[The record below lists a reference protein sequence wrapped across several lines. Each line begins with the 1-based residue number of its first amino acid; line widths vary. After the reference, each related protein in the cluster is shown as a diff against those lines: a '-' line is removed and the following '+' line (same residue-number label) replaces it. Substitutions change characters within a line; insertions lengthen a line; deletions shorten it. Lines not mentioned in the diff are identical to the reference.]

1 MYYTSQK
8 RYNPE
13 TGEDQYYYR
22 LKESYRDTTGL
33 ARNRVIMNIGFMTGL
48 SHEEIRDV
56 LIGLNYR
63 KDHRDEA
70 SLWGDECASFS
81 EASRQWIDTLW
92 QKMVDTNVIDVP
104 RVQLDEGVRKARK
117 MIYTDTLQHTDAR
130 DIGAEW
136 LCLQA
141 VRQLQLEEF
150 LLAQG
155 WSEEK
160 VKIAVAHLITRT
172 IYARSE
178 LRSIDIMWENSGICE
193 LLKLEEEK
201 INVHTVYKVAPD
213 FYAIKDKLE
222 SYLCHKADSLFH
234 PTDKIMLFDLTNFY
248 FEGRKDAS
256 RKAKFGR
263 SKEKRSDCKLL
274 VLALCINTQGFI
286 RYSSVLE
293 GNTADPKSLPDMI
306 ERLILENP
314 ANDRE
319 DRKTLVVID
328 AGIASEDNL
337 ALIKEKGYNYL
348 CVSRSRM
355 ADYELE
361 PGAKT
366 VKVLDT
372 TKKQEISLTEV
383 KHEEGGD
390 YFLEVKSPGK
400 QLKEESMNRRFRQRF
415 EEGLASINASTQKKH
430 GVKQYEKV
438 IKRIGALEA
447 KYPSIR
453 RFYSITV
460 SRNANKEVTE
470 VKWTLEVPD
479 EMQFGTYFLRTNRDQ
494 MDEATTWDYYNLI
507 RDIECT
513 NRQLKTD
520 LNLRPIYH
528 KLDRNADAHLFLGL
542 LAYWIVNTIRF
553 QLGQKGIKCY
563 WTEIVRR
570 MSTQKV
576 VSSIAYNPLGE
587 EVEMRICSDPT
598 IRAAEIYDALAF
610 RRTPFRRIKICG
622 TQT

>member
-1 MYYTSQK
+1 MHFISQI
-8 RYNPE
+8 RYNPA
-13 TGEDQYYYR
+13 TGEDQEYYR
-22 LKESYRDTTGL
+22 LKESFRDAAG
-33 ARNRVIMNIGFMTGL
+33 RVRSRIIMTVGFLPGL
-48 SHEEIRDV
+48 SAEEIRD
-56 LIGLNYR
+56 IGRGLNYLQENR
-63 KDHRDEA
+63 CPET
-70 SLWGDECASFS
+70 LWGDAFS
-81 EASRQWIDTLW
+81 HYSETVREHVKSIWTE
-92 QKMVDTNVIDVP
+92 MVRLDAVDVP
-104 RVQLDEGVRKARK
+104 KSKLDEGVRKARK
-117 MIYTDTLQHTDAR
+117 MVYTDTLRHTDAR
-130 DIGAEW
+130 NVGAEW

-141 VRQLQLEEF
+141 VRQLRLEEF

-155 WSEEK
+155 WNEEK

-172 IYARSE
+172 IYAPSE
-178 LRSIDIMWENSGICE
+178 FRSIDIMWENSGICE
-193 LLKLEEEK
+193 LLKLDEDK
-201 INVHTVYKVAPD
+201 INVHSVYKVAPD

-222 SYLCHKADSLFH
+222 SYLCHQADSLFH
-234 PTDKIMLFDLTNFY
+234 PTDRIMLFDLTNFY
-248 FEGRKDAS
+248 FEGRKDGS

-274 VLALCINTQGFI
+274 VLALCINTQGFV

-306 ERLILENP
+306 EKLILENP

-319 DRKTLVVID
+319 GDKTLVVID
-328 AGIASEDNL
+328 AGIATEENL

-348 CVSRSRM
+348 CVSRSRLT
-355 ADYELE
+355 DYELE

-366 VKVLDT
+366 VKVLDAT
-372 TKKQEISLTEV
+372 RKQEISLTEV
-383 KHEEGGD
+383 RHEEGGD
-390 YFLEVKSPGK
+390 YFLEVQSPGK
-400 QLKEESMNRRFRQRF
+400 RLKEESMNRKFRQRF
-415 EEGLASINASTQKKH
+415 EEGLEAIHASTQKKH
-430 GVKQYEKV
+430 GVKQYDKV

-453 RFYSITV
+453 RFYSITTKQDAQG
-460 SRNANKEVTE
+460 NVTGVE
-470 VKWTLEVPD
+470 WALEVPD
-479 EMQFGTYFLRTNRDQ
+479 EMQFGTYFLRTNRDRL
-494 MDEATTWDYYNLI
+494 DEKTTWDYYNLI

-528 KLDRNADAHLFLGL
+528 KLDKNSDAHLFLGL

-570 MSTQKV
+570 MSTQKAV
-576 VSSIAYNPLGE
+576 TSIAYNPLGE

-598 IRAAEIYDALAF
+598 VHAAEIYDALSF
-610 RRTPFRRIKICG
+610 RRTPFRKIKICS

>member
-1 MYYTSQK
+1 MHFISQI
-8 RYNPE
+8 RYNPA
-13 TGEDQYYYR
+13 TGEDQEYYR
-22 LKESYRDTTGL
+22 LKESFRDAAG
-33 ARNRVIMNIGFMTGL
+33 RVRSRIIMTVGFLPGL
-48 SHEEIRDV
+48 SAEEIRD
-56 LIGLNYR
+56 IGRGLNYLQANR
-63 KDHRDEA
+63 CPET
-70 SLWGDECASFS
+70 LWGDAFS
-81 EASRQWIDTLW
+81 HYSETVREHVKSIWTE
-92 QKMVDTNVIDVP
+92 MVRLDAVDVP
-104 RVQLDEGVRKARK
+104 KSKLDEGVRKARK
-117 MIYTDTLQHTDAR
+117 MVYTDTLRHTDAR
-130 DIGAEW
+130 NVGAEW

-141 VRQLQLEEF
+141 VRQLRLEEF

-172 IYARSE
+172 IYAQSE
-178 LRSIDIMWENSGICE
+178 FRSIDIMWENSGICE
-193 LLKLEEEK
+193 LLKLDEDK
-201 INVHTVYKVAPD
+201 INVHSVYKVAPD

-222 SYLCHKADSLFH
+222 SYLCHQADSLFH
-234 PTDKIMLFDLTNFY
+234 PTDRIMLFDLTNFY
-248 FEGRKDAS
+248 FEGRKDGS

-274 VLALCINTQGFI
+274 VLALCINTQGFV

-306 ERLILENP
+306 EKLILENP

-319 DRKTLVVID
+319 GDKTLVVID
-328 AGIASEDNL
+328 AGIATEENL

-348 CVSRSRM
+348 CVSRSRLT
-355 ADYELE
+355 DYELE

-366 VKVLDT
+366 VKVLDAT
-372 TKKQEISLTEV
+372 RKQEISLTEV
-383 KHEEGGD
+383 RHEEGGD
-390 YFLEVKSPGK
+390 YFLEVQSPGK
-400 QLKEESMNRRFRQRF
+400 RLKEESMNRKFRQRF
-415 EEGLASINASTQKKH
+415 EEGLDAIHASTQKKH
-430 GVKQYEKV
+430 GVKQYDKV

-453 RFYSITV
+453 RFYSITTKQDAQG
-460 SRNANKEVTE
+460 NVTGVE
-470 VKWTLEVPD
+470 WALEVPD
-479 EMQFGTYFLRTNRDQ
+479 EMQFGTYFLRTNRDRL
-494 MDEATTWDYYNLI
+494 DEKTTWDYYNLI

-528 KLDRNADAHLFLGL
+528 KLDKNSDAHLFLGL

-553 QLGQKGIKCY
+553 QLGQRGIKCY

-570 MSTQKV
+570 MSTQKAV
-576 VSSIAYNPLGE
+576 TSIAYNPLGE

-598 IRAAEIYDALAF
+598 VHAAEIYDALSF
-610 RRTPFRRIKICG
+610 RRTPFRKIKICS